1 MLALFFYTPTSAAA
15 APLRVKSAD
24 AVRDVRW
31 VVIGAFNVGFIF
43 ASVTIPR
50 RAAAWSEHSADV
62 PGHKRTCRRDPGDN
76 VGILRRGL
84 HRLAPGKKFGLI
96 RSALTRTAKATS

>member
-24 AVRDVRW
+24 AVRDVSW

-43 ASVTIPR
+43 DSVDFTKASRGMVGAFGGR
-50 RAAAWSEHSADV
+50 
-62 PGHKRTCRRDPGDN
+62 PGP
-76 VGILRRGL
+76 
-84 HRLAPGKKFGLI
+84 
-96 RSALTRTAKATS
+96 